1 MAASGKVLKAAAS
14 YGGQVR
20 GRHDSSGH
28 SHQIQVVKAGNKS
41 TTVVGLNTNSI
52 LLQFMRWAK
61 KGTGSG
67 ILWTGASTTQV
78 DYTGSCTLG
87 SGKVTHTSS
96 FTNCLFIV
104 SWDQPDA

>member
-14 YGGQVR
+14 YGGTVR

-28 SHQIQVVKAGNKS
+28 SHQMNIETGGNKS
-41 TTVVGLNTNSI
+41 TTVVGINTNSI
-52 LLQFMRWAK
+52 LLQFQVFGK

-67 ILWTGASTTQV
+67 VLFTTNADWTA
-78 DYTGSCTLG
+78 SCTLG
-87 SGKVTHTSS
+87 SGKVTHTVNL
-96 FTNCLFIV
+96 TNYYLLV